1 MNKTPETDE
10 AQHEGLLRGNAM
22 PTKVVTANFACK
34 LEQQRNEAKEELRQ
48 WQTLCLWGGTP
59 EHVHDFISI
68 VHRQYS
74 PYKDFAETTAFT
86 IDKEDLLDILRPL
99 AKLVKDERNEV
110 FI

>member
-1 MNKTPETDE
+1 MLEIKNGNETMTISNQAD
-10 AQHEGLLRGNAM
+10 
-22 PTKVVTANFACK
+22 C
-34 LEQQRNEAKEELRQ
+34 
-48 WQTLCLWGGTP
+48 
-59 EHVHDFISI
+59 ISI